1 MCAQDEERT
10 IWENSER
17 DTEGWETEWVRRV
30 LKSGAATS
38 HFSAMAQSLLGK
50 GKPGELFHRAS
61 PLSVWSLQSA
71 PPEFLHHVILFMG
84 RKTQPS
90 EAQTGRGHITAAAIC
105 EWRWFRVFFFFS
117 ARQKSSKTS
126 EKTFLGILIAKL
138 ILSSQ
143 SVNMECFDMS
153 CQWDLI
159 LSSCHSGTSGDH
171 LRAQNRHQRASSDEG
186 WR

>member
-61 PLSVWSLQSA
+61 PLSEWSLQSA

-105 EWRWFRVFFFFS
+105 EWRWFRVFFFFG
-117 ARQKSSKTS
+117 QTKELKNIW
-126 EKTFLGILIAKL
+126 ENI
-138 ILSSQ
+138 
-143 SVNMECFDMS
+143 
-153 CQWDLI
+153 
-159 LSSCHSGTSGDH
+159 SGDSNSKVNLELPVCKH
-171 LRAQNRHQRASSDEG
+171 GVLWYELSVRSYT
-186 WR
+186 